1 MFVVKVEK
9 QFPGKVA
16 HIVAGRFASE
26 AEAKAAVPA
35 LVAQHKGQGAVVVP
49 A

>member
-35 LVAQHKGQGAVVVP
+35 LVAQHKGQSAIVVP